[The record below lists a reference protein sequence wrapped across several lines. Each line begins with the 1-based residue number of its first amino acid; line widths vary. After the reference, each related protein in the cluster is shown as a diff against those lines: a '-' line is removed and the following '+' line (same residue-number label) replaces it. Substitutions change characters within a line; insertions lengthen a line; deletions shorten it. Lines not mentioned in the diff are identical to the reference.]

1 MMINEV
7 YETVK
12 DDMNKAIE
20 ALERDF
26 SRVRTG
32 RASLALLDGI
42 RVSAYGSLSPLNQV
56 ASLSIPESRLITIKP
71 WDKTV
76 IGDIEKA
83 IQRSDLGL
91 TPSNDGQIIRI
102 AIPPLSEERRK
113 DLVKVVHKRAE
124 EGKVTVRN
132 ARREGNEMLKSM
144 EKSSEISEDE
154 LHKATKE
161 VQKLTDDFI
170 KKVDDTLQV
179 KEKEIMEF

>member
-1 MMINEV
+1 MINEV
-7 YETVK
+7 IEAVQK
-12 DDMNKAIE
+12 DMEKAIE
-20 ALERDF
+20 AMERDF
-26 SRVRTG
+26 SRMRTG

-42 RVSAYGSLSPLNQV
+42 RVDYYGSISPLNQV

-76 IGDIEKA
+76 IGEIEKA

-113 DLVKVVHKRAE
+113 EIVKVVHKRAE
-124 EGKVTVRN
+124 EGKISIRN
-132 ARREGNEMLKSM
+132 ARREGNEMLRAM
-144 EKSSEISEDE
+144 ENDGEISEDE
-154 LHKATKE
+154 LHKAMKD
-161 VQKLTDDFI
+161 VQKQTDDFI
-170 KKVDDTLQV
+170 KKVDEGLEI

>member
-1 MMINEV
+1 MINEV
-7 YETVK
+7 IKTVQK
-12 DDMNKAIE
+12 DMEKAIE
-20 ALERDF
+20 TMERDF
-26 SRVRTG
+26 SRMRTG

-42 RVSAYGSLSPLNQV
+42 RVDYYGSLSPLNQV

-76 IGDIEKA
+76 IGEIEKA

-113 DLVKVVHKRAE
+113 EIVKVVHKRAE
-124 EGKVTVRN
+124 EGKISIRN
-132 ARREGNEMLKSM
+132 ARREGNEMLRAM
-144 EKSSEISEDE
+144 EKDGEISEDE
-154 LHKATKE
+154 LHKAMKD
-161 VQKLTDDFI
+161 VQKQTDEFI
-170 KKVDDTLQV
+170 KKVDEGLEI

>member
-7 YETVK
+7 IKTVQK
-12 DDMNKAIE
+12 DMEKAIE
-20 ALERDF
+20 AMERDF
-26 SRVRTG
+26 SRMRTG

-42 RVSAYGSLSPLNQV
+42 RVDYYGSISPLNQV

-76 IGDIEKA
+76 IGEIEKA

-113 DLVKVVHKRAE
+113 EIVKVVHKRAE
-124 EGKVTVRN
+124 EGKISIRN
-132 ARREGNEMLKSM
+132 GRREGNEMLRAM
-144 EKSSEISEDE
+144 ENDGEISEDE
-154 LHKATKE
+154 LHKAMKD
-161 VQKLTDDFI
+161 VQKQTDDFI
-170 KKVDDTLQV
+170 KKVDEGLEI

>member
-1 MMINEV
+1 MMSNEV
-7 YETVK
+7 IETVQK
-12 DDMNKAIE
+12 DMEKAIE

-26 SRVRTG
+26 SRMRTG

-42 RVSAYGSLSPLNQV
+42 RVDYYGSLSPLNQV

-76 IGDIEKA
+76 IGEIEKA

-91 TPSNDGQIIRI
+91 TPTNDGQIIRI

-113 DLVKVVHKRAE
+113 EIVKVVHKRAE
-124 EGKVTVRN
+124 EGKISIRN
-132 ARREGNEMLKSM
+132 ARREGNEMLRAM
-144 EKSSEISEDE
+144 EKDSEISEDE
-154 LHKATKE
+154 LHKAMKH
-161 VQKLTDDFI
+161 VQKQTDEFI
-170 KKVDDTLQV
+170 KKVDEGLAV

>member
-7 YETVK
+7 IKTVQN
-12 DDMNKAIE
+12 DMEKAIE
-20 ALERDF
+20 AMERDF
-26 SRVRTG
+26 SRMRTG

-42 RVSAYGSLSPLNQV
+42 RVDYYGSLSPLNQV

-76 IGDIEKA
+76 IGEIEKA

-91 TPSNDGQIIRI
+91 TPTNDGQIIRI

-113 DLVKVVHKRAE
+113 EIVKVVHKRAE
-124 EGKVTVRN
+124 EGKISIRN
-132 ARREGNEMLKSM
+132 ARREGNDMLRAM
-144 EKSSEISEDE
+144 EKDGEISEDE
-154 LHKATKE
+154 LHKAMKD
-161 VQKLTDDFI
+161 VQKQTDEFI
-170 KKVDDTLQV
+170 KKVDEGLGI

>member
-7 YETVK
+7 IKTVQK
-12 DDMNKAIE
+12 DMEKAIE
-20 ALERDF
+20 TMERDF
-26 SRVRTG
+26 SRMRTG

-42 RVSAYGSLSPLNQV
+42 RVDYYGSLSPLNQV

-76 IGDIEKA
+76 IGEIEKA

-113 DLVKVVHKRAE
+113 EIVKVVHKRAE
-124 EGKVTVRN
+124 EGKISIRN
-132 ARREGNEMLKSM
+132 ARREGNEMLRAM
-144 EKSSEISEDE
+144 EKDGEISEDE
-154 LHKATKE
+154 LHKAMKD
-161 VQKLTDDFI
+161 VQKQTDEFI
-170 KKVDDTLQV
+170 KKVDEGLEI